1 MFGNFRK
8 KSKLEAEI
16 DLQLSVLREM
26 RYDNDQYD
34 TILSRIEKLHKMR
47 DRRVSPETWA
57 MIGANLLGIVIII
70 THEYTHPVTTKALNL
85 AFKVG
90 RPTP

>member
-1 MFGNFRK
+1 MFGKFRK

>member
-1 MFGNFRK
+1 MFGKFRK

-16 DLQLSVLREM
+16 DLQMSVLREM
-26 RYDNDQYD
+26 RYDEEQYD

>member
-1 MFGNFRK
+1 MFGILRQ

-16 DLQLSVLREM
+16 DLQLSVLRET
-26 RYDNDQYD
+26 RGNAEEYDQ
-34 TILSRIEKLHKMR
+34 ILSRIEKLHKMR

-57 MIGANLLGIVIII
+57 MIGANLLGIVIVI
-70 THEYTHPVTTKALNL
+70 THEYTHPVTTKALNM

-90 RPTP
+90 RTTP

>member
-16 DLQLSVLREM
+16 ELQLSVLREM
-26 RYDNDQYD
+26 RYDDERYDQ
-34 TILSRIEKLHKMR
+34 ILSRIEKLHKMK
-47 DRRVSPETWA
+47 DRQVSPETWA

-90 RPTP
+90 RHTP